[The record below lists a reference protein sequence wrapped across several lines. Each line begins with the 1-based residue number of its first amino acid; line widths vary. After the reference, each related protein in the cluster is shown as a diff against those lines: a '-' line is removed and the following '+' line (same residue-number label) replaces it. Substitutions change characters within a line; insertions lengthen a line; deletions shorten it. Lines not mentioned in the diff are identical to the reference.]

1 MKQYFTGFFTVLIFS
16 LLLFSCDKDENED
29 VDYIN
34 CKWLK
39 TRNLIGSNM
48 FEIVYCESDC
58 PSGDTIWDSDWV
70 HYYRDDDMVEYKLIG
85 SNTIR
90 TWDLTTVTSYT
101 YEPK

>member
-1 MKQYFTGFFTVLIFS
+1 MMKK
-16 LLLFSCDKDENED
+16 LLLILPLLFWLGCEDEKED

-39 TRNLIGSNM
+39 TRNLVNLQ
-48 FEIVYCESDC
+48 FLEIVYCESNC
-58 PSGDTIWDSDWV
+58 PSGDVIHDCVWV
-70 HYYRDDDMVEYKLIG
+70 HLYKDTQIVEYKTTG
-85 SNTIR
+85 SSSIR